1 MYELEGITQYLIY
14 AHIIW
19 PPLNNTFFSHIPSFC
34 PLFTIS
40 ALETEQLR
48 GIILF
53 TRLLNLGVSLAVIV
67 HSVLVFISFSLSP
80 KHWVLGAYATCGGC
94 LICCLETQLKFF
106 RTAIAMNF
114 GFLFNPLLRFVY
126 YILLATVCLSFDD
139 IFGKMLAAALAGIA
153 IYNTYVLIKYP
164 AYRKMRD
171 ELANEEDTR
180 IQKRMREQ
188 VRKEATKQMF
198 QKKWWNECA
207 IGWYL
212 LGRIH
217 ALIEELNLQP
227 IFDFNKW
234 ESGQQAR

>member
-1 MYELEGITQYLIY
+1 
-14 AHIIW
+14 
-19 PPLNNTFFSHIPSFC
+19 
-34 PLFTIS
+34 
-40 ALETEQLR
+40 LETEQLR

-53 TRLLNLGVSLAVIV
+53 TRLLNLGVPLAVIV

-139 IFGKMLAAALAGIA
+139 IFGKILAAALAGIA

-198 QKKWWNECA
+198 QKK
-207 IGWYL
+207 
-212 LGRIH
+212 
-217 ALIEELNLQP
+217 
-227 IFDFNKW
+227 
-234 ESGQQAR
+234 